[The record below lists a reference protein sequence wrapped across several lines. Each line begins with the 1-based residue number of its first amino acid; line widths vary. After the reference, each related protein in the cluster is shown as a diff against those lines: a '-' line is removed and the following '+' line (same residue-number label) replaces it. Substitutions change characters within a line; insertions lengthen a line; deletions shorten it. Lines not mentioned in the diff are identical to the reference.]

1 MPFTHVAG
9 TGCAGAPAGIRRGA
23 PAFGRLAVLAAVTAF
38 GLACAV
44 EPVSYDLVLA
54 GGRVMD
60 PETGLD
66 AVMDVGISGGT
77 VRAISAES
85 LGGTEVVDVS
95 GHVVAPGFVDLHAHG
110 HDPFSRDLQVRDGV
124 TAAFELE
131 GGAYPVDEWYEER
144 EGSWR
149 IHFGATVAY
158 GAARVLAFGEDER
171 AATYEAASGEQTEAI
186 QETIRDGLADGALG
200 VGLPLQYQPGASRS
214 EIFRMFQTAAEA
226 GVTVFSHIRYAGV
239 VEPESSIA
247 AVQEMVADAA
257 GSGGSVHIV
266 HIGSSGLAQM
276 PTVIE
281 MIDRA
286 AAGGVDVTTEIYPYT
301 AASTD
306 IRAAIFDPGWRERLA
321 ADYGDIEWVA
331 TGERLD
337 EAGFNER
344 RALPAS
350 EEARIIAHIIPEQ
363 ELGDAI
369 AHPAVMIASDG
380 VGYIDGRAHPR
391 GAGTFARVLGRYS
404 RDEGRLSLMEALRK
418 MTLAPARRLEDVAP
432 AMRRKG
438 RLSVGADADITVF
451 DPETVIDRATF
462 AEPALSSAGIPHVLV
477 DGVFVVRDGELVENA
492 LPGRGI
498 RSGVVDPD

>member
-1 MPFTHVAG
+1 MRSDWRW
-9 TGCAGAPAGIRRGA
+9 RRVRGSTVV
-23 PAFGRLAVLAAVTAF
+23 VLSVV
-38 GLACAV
+38 LPLVACAP
-44 EPVSYDLVLA
+44 EPVQYDLVLR

-66 AVMDVGISGGT
+66 AVMDVGIEQGL
-77 VRAISAES
+77 ISAVSEGPLEGS
-85 LGGTEVVDVS
+85 EVVAVA
-95 GHVVAPGFVDLHAHG
+95 GLVVAPGFIDLHAHG
-110 HDPFSRDLQVRDGV
+110 QDPFSRDLQVRDGV

-131 GGAYPVDEWYEER
+131 GGAFPVDEWYEER

-149 IHFGATVAY
+149 IHFGATAAY

-171 AATYEAASGEQTEAI
+171 AATYEAATAEQIEAM
-186 QETIRDGLADGALG
+186 QETLREGLGDGALG
-200 VGLPLQYQPGASRS
+200 VGLPLQYQPGASRA

-239 VEPESSIA
+239 VEPESSIS
-247 AVQEMVADAA
+247 AVQEMIADAA

-276 PTVIE
+276 PIVIE

-350 EEARIIAHIIPEQ
+350 EEARIIAHIIPER

-432 AMRRKG
+432 AMRSKG
-438 RLSVGADADITVF
+438 RLSVGADADITIF

-462 AEPALSSAGIPHVLV
+462 AEPALPSAGIPHVLV
-477 DGVFVVRDGELVENA
+477 DGVFVVRDGELVEGA
-492 LPGRGI
+492 LPGRAI
-498 RSGVVDPD
+498 RSSVVDDD